1 MAGLRAPPD
10 TFPRRCMDAPLRRPL
25 ALISEL
31 QRRQVI
37 RVAVV
42 YVLAAWIMS
51 QVAETMFPNL
61 GLDDWTVTLVMAL
74 LLIGFPVAV
83 ALAWAFDITPHGV
96 ERTPDTPPATVRD
109 AAEPRP
115 IRTIVALP
123 FANLS
128 SNGDTQYIS
137 DGMTE
142 ELMAALARIPGLR
155 VAARTSSFAFSNRDV
170 DIREIGRQ
178 LGVDAAVEG
187 SVRIVDT
194 RVRIAVQLTDVQDGY
209 QIWSQTFDRSLGDIL
224 ALQEDIARSI
234 VAVLRPGSAI
244 AAGALVGPSTASDEA
259 WTLYLQGRYFWNRRT
274 PAGLRAA
281 IERLRAATV
290 SDPQFALAHAGL
302 ADCYSIMLDHGAADP
317 RETLPLALAAARTA
331 VALDDGLAEAHA
343 SLGLASQVA
352 LDWTTA
358 EAAFLRAVEIDA
370 SCIVAHQRYALLLAW
385 RGRDEDA
392 LRSALRAREQDPL
405 SLIVNTT
412 IGWVHYYGRRP
423 ERAAAEHRAVL
434 TLEPSFASARFA
446 LGLALLQLDRPAEA
460 VHELE
465 TAAELSERS
474 SGTLAPLA
482 VALRAAGQQTAAENI
497 LAELVARRAH
507 TYVSPWFMGIAALAG
522 AQPAAARDWLRRAA
536 VERSPQLA
544 YANVE
549 PLLDEIRS
557 DAALRDIFGAVSR
570 LDRMP

>member
-1 MAGLRAPPD
+1 
-10 TFPRRCMDAPLRRPL
+10 
-25 ALISEL
+25 
-31 QRRQVI
+31 
-37 RVAVV
+37 
-42 YVLAAWIMS
+42 
-51 QVAETMFPNL
+51 MFPNL
-61 GLDDWTVTLVMAL
+61 GLPAWSVTLVMAL

-96 ERTPDTPPATVRD
+96 ERTHDRPAEVRD
-109 AAEPRP
+109 SAEPRP

-142 ELMAALARIPGLR
+142 ELMGALARIPGLR
-155 VAARTSSFAFSNRDV
+155 VAARTSSFAFSNRGI

-209 QIWSQTFDRSLGDIL
+209 QIWSQTFDRPLGDIL

-234 VAVLRPGSAI
+234 VAVLRPGSVI
-244 AAGALVGPSTASDEA
+244 AAGALVRPNTANAEA
-259 WTLYLQGRYFWNRRT
+259 WNLYLQGRFFWNRRT
-274 PAGLRAA
+274 PAGLRTA
-281 IERLRAATV
+281 IERLRAATA

-317 RETLPLALAAARTA
+317 SETLPLALAAARKA
-331 VALDDGLAEAHA
+331 VTLDDGLAEAHA
-343 SLGLASQVA
+343 SLGLAAQVA

-385 RGRDEDA
+385 RGRDEEA

-423 ERAAAEHRAVL
+423 ERATAEYRSVL
-434 TLEPSFASARFA
+434 TLEPSFASARLA

-482 VALRAAGQQTAAENI
+482 IALRAAGKRGGAENI
-497 LAELVARRAH
+497 LAELVARRVH
-507 TYVSPWFMGIAALAG
+507 TYVSPWFMAVAALAG
-522 AQPAAARDWLRRAA
+522 AEPAAARDWLRRAA
-536 VERSPQLA
+536 AERSPQLA

-549 PLLDEIRS
+549 PLLDEIRG
-557 DAALRDIFGAVSR
+557 DAALRDILATVSGVDR
-570 LDRMP
+570 LS

>member
-1 MAGLRAPPD
+1 
-10 TFPRRCMDAPLRRPL
+10 MDAPRRWPFS
-25 ALISEL
+25 LISEL

-42 YVLAAWIMS
+42 YLLATWIMS

-61 GLDDWTVTLVMAL
+61 GLPAWSVTLVMAL

-96 ERTPDTPPATVRD
+96 ERTHDRPAEVRD
-109 AAEPRP
+109 SAEPRP

-142 ELMAALARIPGLR
+142 ELMGALARIPGLR
-155 VAARTSSFAFSNRDV
+155 VAARTSSFAFSNRGI

-209 QIWSQTFDRSLGDIL
+209 QIWSQTFDRPLGDIL

-234 VAVLRPGSAI
+234 VAVLRPGSVI
-244 AAGALVGPSTASDEA
+244 AAGALVRPNTANAEA
-259 WTLYLQGRYFWNRRT
+259 WSLYLQGRFFWNRRT
-274 PAGLRAA
+274 PAGLRTA
-281 IERLRAATV
+281 IERLRAATA

-317 RETLPLALAAARTA
+317 NQTLPLALAAARKA
-331 VALDDGLAEAHA
+331 VTLDDGLAEAHA
-343 SLGLASQVA
+343 SLGLAAQVA

-358 EAAFLRAVEIDA
+358 EAAFLRAVELDA

-385 RGRDEDA
+385 RGRDEEA

-423 ERAAAEHRAVL
+423 ERATAEYRSVL
-434 TLEPSFASARFA
+434 TLEPSFASARLA
-446 LGLALLQLDRPAEA
+446 LGLALLQLDRPDEA

-482 VALRAAGQQTAAENI
+482 IALRAAGKRGGAENI
-497 LAELVARRAH
+497 LAELVARRVH
-507 TYVSPWFMGIAALAG
+507 TYVSPWFMAVAALAG
-522 AQPAAARDWLRRAA
+522 AEPAAARDWLRRAA
-536 VERSPQLA
+536 AERSPQLA

-549 PLLDEIRS
+549 PLLDEIRG
-557 DAALRDIFGAVSR
+557 DAALRDILATVSGVDR
-570 LDRMP
+570 LA

>member
-1 MAGLRAPPD
+1 M
-10 TFPRRCMDAPLRRPL
+10 TAPLSRPF

-31 QRRQVI
+31 KRRQVI

-61 GLDDWTVTLVMAL
+61 DLPGWTVTLVMAL

-96 ERTPDTPPATVRD
+96 ERTSDAPPTTVRD
-109 AAEPRP
+109 PAEPRP

-155 VAARTSSFAFSNRDV
+155 VAARTSSFAFSNRGI

-178 LGVDAAVEG
+178 LVVDAAVEG

-209 QIWSQTFDRSLGDIL
+209 QIWSQTFDRPLGDIL

-234 VAVLRPGSAI
+234 VAVLRPGSVI
-244 AAGALVGPSTASDEA
+244 AAGALVRPSTASAEA

-274 PAGLRAA
+274 PAGLRTA
-281 IERLRAATV
+281 IERFRAATA

-302 ADCYSIMLDHGAADP
+302 ADCYSIMLDHGTAAP
-317 RETLPLALAAARTA
+317 RETLPLALAAARKA

-343 SLGLASQVA
+343 SLGLAAQVA

-358 EAAFLRAVEIDA
+358 EAAFLRAIEIDA

-385 RGRDEDA
+385 RGRDDDA
-392 LRSALRAREQDPL
+392 LRSAICAREQDPL

-412 IGWVHYYGRRP
+412 VGWVHYYGRRP

-434 TLEPSFASARFA
+434 TLEPSFASARLA
-446 LGLALLQLDRPAEA
+446 LGLALLQLDQAAEA

-482 VALRAAGQQTAAENI
+482 VALRAAGNTTAAESV
-497 LAELVARRAH
+497 LAELTARRAH
-507 TYVSPWFMGIAALAG
+507 TYVSPWFMAIAALAG

-536 VERSPQLA
+536 AERSPQLA

-549 PLLDEIRS
+549 PLLDEVRS
-557 DAALRDIFGAVSR
+557 DAALRDVLAGVSR

>member
-1 MAGLRAPPD
+1 MAEGSTAPPD
-10 TFPRRCMDAPLRRPL
+10 TFPRRCMDAPRRWPFS
-25 ALISEL
+25 LISEL

-42 YVLAAWIMS
+42 YLLATWIMS

-61 GLDDWTVTLVMAL
+61 GLPAWSVTLVMAL

-96 ERTPDTPPATVRD
+96 ERTHDRPAEVRD
-109 AAEPRP
+109 SAEPRP

-142 ELMAALARIPGLR
+142 ELMGALARIPGLR
-155 VAARTSSFAFSNRDV
+155 VAARTSSFAFSNRGI

-209 QIWSQTFDRSLGDIL
+209 QIWSQTFDRPLGDIL

-234 VAVLRPGSAI
+234 VAVLRPGSVI
-244 AAGALVGPSTASDEA
+244 AAGALVRPNTANAEA
-259 WTLYLQGRYFWNRRT
+259 WNLYLQGRFFWNRRT
-274 PAGLRAA
+274 PAGLRTA
-281 IERLRAATV
+281 IERLRAATA

-317 RETLPLALAAARTA
+317 SQTLPLALAAARKA
-331 VALDDGLAEAHA
+331 VTLDDGLAEAHA
-343 SLGLASQVA
+343 SLGLAAQVA

-358 EAAFLRAVEIDA
+358 EAAFLRAVELDA

-385 RGRDEDA
+385 RGRDEEA

-423 ERAAAEHRAVL
+423 ERATAEYRSVL
-434 TLEPSFASARFA
+434 TLEPSFASARLA
-446 LGLALLQLDRPAEA
+446 LGLALLQLDRPDEA

-482 VALRAAGQQTAAENI
+482 IALRAAGKRGGAENI
-497 LAELVARRAH
+497 LAELVARRVH
-507 TYVSPWFMGIAALAG
+507 TYVSPWFMAVATLAG
-522 AQPAAARDWLRRAA
+522 AEPAAARDWLRRAA
-536 VERSPQLA
+536 AERSPQLA

-549 PLLDEIRS
+549 PLLDEIRG
-557 DAALRDIFGAVSR
+557 DAALRDILATVSGVDR
-570 LDRMP
+570 LA

>member
-1 MAGLRAPPD
+1 
-10 TFPRRCMDAPLRRPL
+10 
-25 ALISEL
+25 
-31 QRRQVI
+31 
-37 RVAVV
+37 
-42 YVLAAWIMS
+42 
-51 QVAETMFPNL
+51 
-61 GLDDWTVTLVMAL
+61 MAL

-83 ALAWAFDITPHGV
+83 ALAWAFDLTPHGV
-96 ERTPDTPPATVRD
+96 ERTPDTAPVTMRDPA
-109 AAEPRP
+109 APRP

-128 SNGDTQYIS
+128 SSGDTQYIS

-155 VAARTSSFAFSNRDV
+155 VAARTSSFAFSNRSV

-224 ALQEDIARSI
+224 ALQADIARSI

-244 AAGALVGPSTASDEA
+244 AAGALVRPSTASAEA

-281 IERLRAATV
+281 IDRFQAATS
-290 SDPQFALAHAGL
+290 SDPEFALAHAGL
-302 ADCYSIMLDHGAADP
+302 ADCYSIMLDHGAAGP
-317 RETLPLALAAARTA
+317 RETLPLALAAARKA

-343 SLGLASQVA
+343 SLGLAAQVA

-358 EAAFLRAVEIDA
+358 EAAFLRAVEIDT

-392 LRSALRAREQDPL
+392 LSSALRAREQDPL

-423 ERAAAEHRAVL
+423 ESAAAEHRAVL

-465 TAAELSERS
+465 TAAELLERS

-482 VALRAAGQQTAAENI
+482 VALRAAGNTTAAESV
-497 LAELVARRAH
+497 LAELTARHAQ
-507 TYVSPWFMGIAALAG
+507 TYVSPWFMAIAALAG

-536 VERSPQLA
+536 AERSPQLA

-549 PLLDEIRS
+549 PLLDEVRS
-557 DAALRDIFGAVSR
+557 DAALRDIFTAATV
-570 LDRMP
+570 

>member
-1 MAGLRAPPD
+1 
-10 TFPRRCMDAPLRRPL
+10 MDAPRRWPL

-42 YVLAAWIMS
+42 YLLAAWIMS
-51 QVAETMFPNL
+51 QVAETMFPAL
-61 GLDDWTVTLVMAL
+61 TLPDWTVTLVMAL

-109 AAEPRP
+109 PSEPRP

-209 QIWSQTFDRSLGDIL
+209 QIWSQTFDRPLGDIL

-234 VAVLRPGSAI
+234 VAVLRPGSVI
-244 AAGALVGPSTASDEA
+244 AAGELVRPSTASAEA

-281 IERLRAATV
+281 IERLQAATA

-302 ADCYSIMLDHGAADP
+302 ADCYSIMLDHGAAAP
-317 RETLPLALAAARTA
+317 RETLPLALAAARKA

-465 TAAELSERS
+465 TAAELTERS

-482 VALRAAGQQTAAENI
+482 FALRAAGQPTAAENI

-507 TYVSPWFMGIAALAG
+507 TYVSPWFMAIAALAG

-536 VERSPQLA
+536 AEQAPQLA
-544 YANVE
+544 YANVD
-549 PLLDEIRS
+549 PLLDEVRS
-557 DAALRDIFGAVSR
+557 DAALRDLFAAAAFSR
-570 LDRMP
+570 LDHRPMNPSRR

>member
-1 MAGLRAPPD
+1 
-10 TFPRRCMDAPLRRPL
+10 
-25 ALISEL
+25 
-31 QRRQVI
+31 
-37 RVAVV
+37 
-42 YVLAAWIMS
+42 
-51 QVAETMFPNL
+51 
-61 GLDDWTVTLVMAL
+61 
-74 LLIGFPVAV
+74 
-83 ALAWAFDITPHGV
+83 
-96 ERTPDTPPATVRD
+96 
-109 AAEPRP
+109 
-115 IRTIVALP
+115 
-123 FANLS
+123 
-128 SNGDTQYIS
+128 
-137 DGMTE
+137 
-142 ELMAALARIPGLR
+142 MAALARIPGLR
-155 VAARTSSFAFSNRDV
+155 VAARTSSFAFSNRSV

-224 ALQEDIARSI
+224 ALQADIARSI

-244 AAGALVGPSTASDEA
+244 AAGALVRPSTASAEA

-281 IERLRAATV
+281 IERFQAATS
-290 SDPQFALAHAGL
+290 SDPEFALAHAGL
-302 ADCYSIMLDHGAADP
+302 ADCYSIMLDHGAAGP
-317 RETLPLALAAARTA
+317 RETLPLALAAARKA

-343 SLGLASQVA
+343 SLGLAAQVA

-358 EAAFLRAVEIDA
+358 EAAFLRAVEIDS

-392 LRSALRAREQDPL
+392 LSSALRAREQDPL

-423 ERAAAEHRAVL
+423 ESAAAEHRAVL

-465 TAAELSERS
+465 TAAELLERS

-482 VALRAAGQQTAAENI
+482 VALRAAGNTTAAESV
-497 LAELVARRAH
+497 LAELTARHAQ
-507 TYVSPWFMGIAALAG
+507 TYVSPWFMAIAALAG

-536 VERSPQLA
+536 AERSPQLA

-549 PLLDEIRS
+549 PLLDEVRS
-557 DAALRDIFGAVSR
+557 DAALRDIFTAATV
-570 LDRMP
+570 